1 MQKKRVLLLIVA
13 LLVVVLS
20 TTALFACNKDE
31 NKTRHALD
39 LEEGT
44 YPSALPS
51 NFQGDELATVTAG
64 LSSTASVADVKAAVF
79 AAYNVANRSRLSADL
94 SLMIQH
100 TESGGGI
107 SAMTFNG
114 YTLRSGNAWYY
125 QLPRE
130 AAFDG
135 LSNTQVAYTLDRETF
150 YYAKLDSS
158 SGAKCHDIDVFPY
171 GEFILIQAP
180 KPYDFDGYREHR
192 FFLDDQLELCN
203 MKLILDLIDETSSIS
218 FDATEHVYI
227 VKLNI
232 DCDGGDPALL
242 KEWAAQAQAE
252 ANSEMEVE
260 RKYEKWD
267 AVINIWENG
276 YVKSLEYDEYWTGK
290 IGSFNLDGPAKSYFK
305 FFYEEDE
312 IMALLKQDS
321 RYGALS
327 EEEKEL
333 MTTPRAFIEMYCG
346 AEIGRPNLVSW
357 HIVLI
362 VLGCIIFAIIVIVV
376 TIEILVKKGKL
387 PKLAAKRAAAKQR
400 RMEKKNKR
408 KGIASDEAQAE
419 QNDGDK
425 LSIEEQVQTVDNVQN
440 DNQSDSDSFDEN
452 NE

>member
-100 TESGGGI
+100 TESGSGI

-218 FDATEHVYI
+218 FDATEHIYT

-327 EEEKEL
+327 EEKKEL

-357 HIVLI
+357 HIALI
-362 VLGCIIFAIIVIVV
+362 VLSCIIFAVIVIVV

-387 PKLAAKRAAAKQR
+387 PKLAAKREAAKQ
-400 RMEKKNKR
+400 KKLAKKQAKAAKKAGVLQEQLEETNFVE
-408 KGIASDEAQAE
+408 DEIPVEPAEETAESKEEQAE
-419 QNDGDK
+419 EQTP
-425 LSIEEQVQTVDNVQN
+425 EE
-440 DNQSDSDSFDEN
+440 
-452 NE
+452 